1 MGKLKILVLN
11 QYYLP
16 GYKSGGPIRT
26 IENMVNYLSDHF
38 DFFIF
43 TSDRDALDIKSYED
57 VRIDKW
63 NSVGTAKVYYASP
76 KMRCAKG
83 IRKIFKENKYDILY
97 LNSFFNPIF
106 TITPL
111 LLFFFRLISVN
122 KIIVAPRGEFSKG
135 ALLLK
140 RWKKKLFIYF
150 SKISGLYSNVFW
162 QASSDFEKKD
172 IKSVFP
178 NAFVHVAS
186 DLPCSKNIQ
195 IKISRVD
202 TEFKVLFL
210 SRISPMKNLDYAL
223 RVFQKVKADV
233 VFYIYG
239 PVRDAKY
246 WDLCQNLF
254 SKLPDN
260 VKVFYCDTV
269 EHDQVQSIMAQ
280 HDLFFLPTLG
290 ENFGHVIAESL
301 SAGTPVL
308 IADTTPW
315 RNLEA
320 DRLGWD
326 LPLSDPEL
334 FAAKIDFCAKC
345 SLDERQHWRDHIQEA
360 AKGRLLTPELLDANR
375 QLFLQAFNNKL

>member
-1 MGKLKILVLN
+1 MIKIKILVFN
-11 QYYLP
+11 QYYSP

-26 IENMVNYLSDHF
+26 IENLVNYLSDQF
-38 DFFIF
+38 EFFIF
-43 TSDRDALDIKSYED
+43 TSDRDALDIKSYQD
-57 VRIDKW
+57 VCVDEW
-63 NSVGTAKVYYASP
+63 NSVGDAHVFYASQ
-76 KMRCAKG
+76 KMRNAKG
-83 IRKIFKENKYDILY
+83 IKKILNETQCDVLY

-106 TITPL
+106 TIIPL
-111 LLFFFRLISVN
+111 LLFFFRLVPVK
-122 KIIVAPRGEFSKG
+122 KIVVAPRGEFSEG

-140 RWKKKLFIYF
+140 KWKKKLFIYF
-150 SKISGLYSNVFW
+150 SKAIGLYSNVSW

-172 IKSVFP
+172 INSVFSD
-178 NAFVHVAS
+178 AFVHVAS
-186 DLPCSKNIQ
+186 NLPCVSNIQ
-195 IKISRVD
+195 LRKSRVD

-223 RVFQKVKADV
+223 RVFQKVKSDV
-233 VFYIYG
+233 VFFIYG
-239 PVRDAKY
+239 PVRDATY
-246 WDLCQNLF
+246 WNICQNLF
-254 SKLPDN
+254 LGLPDN

-290 ENFGHVIAESL
+290 ENFGHVIAEAL
-301 SAGTPVL
+301 SVGTPVL

-315 RNLEA
+315 RNLES

-345 SLDERQHWRDHIQEA
+345 SLDERQRWRDHIQGA
-360 AKGRLLTPELLDANR
+360 AKDRLLNPEILEANR